1 MGKLKENARKEK
13 KRQAKREIQ
22 EKIGMFNKIPDHC
35 LVCENPFDKKNKK
48 MVLEWF
54 VIVKNESKTVR
65 LYCPDCWNRA
75 NNLLSEWKG
84 KIKEGESN
92 DEDIKL

>member
-1 MGKLKENARKEK
+1 MSKLNKGVRREK
-13 KRQAKREIQ
+13 KRQAKREMK

-35 LVCENPFDKKNKK
+35 LVCEEPFDKKNKK

-65 LYCPDCWNRA
+65 LYCPDCWSRA

-84 KIKEGESN
+84 KIEEGDSN
-92 DEDIKL
+92 DENIKL